1 MATDRA
7 PATDQVL
14 PDRNLALELVR
25 VTEAAALAAGR
36 WVGRG
41 DKNLADN
48 AAVEAMR
55 KVISSV
61 AMDGIVVIGEGEKDE
76 APMLYNGEHVGD
88 GTGPQVDVAV
98 DPVEGTTPTAKG
110 MDNAISVIAVSERG
124 TMYDPSAV
132 FYMDKLVVGPD
143 VADRVDIRLPI
154 RENLRRVARAKKKF
168 VDDVTVVMLDR
179 PRHAD
184 FVEQVRQ
191 AGAR

>member
-1 MATDRA
+1 A

-61 AMDGIVVIGEGEKDE
+61 AMSGVVVIGEGEKDE
-76 APMLYNGEHVGD
+76 APMLYNGEQVGD
-88 GTGPQVDVAV
+88 GAGPQVDVAV

-143 VADRVDIRLPI
+143 
-154 RENLRRVARAKKKF
+154 
-168 VDDVTVVMLDR
+168 
-179 PRHAD
+179 
-184 FVEQVRQ
+184 
-191 AGAR
+191 